1 MACKL
6 MVVDDDKD
14 IRESLVDLLEA
25 EGFEALGVPGGAS
38 ALSHLTWE
46 KFIPDVMVVDLF
58 MPQMGGDQLRAVLQK
73 HPRWSRIPII
83 VCTGD
88 SVPAEIR
95 AQVFGVLQK
104 PFDLEELLKLVRSAC
119 AAGGP

>member
-25 EGFEALGVPGGAS
+25 EGYEALGVPGGAV

-46 KFIPDVMVVDLF
+46 KFIPDVIVVDLF

-73 HPRWSRIPII
+73 HPKWSRIPII

-88 SVPAEIR
+88 TVSPETR
-95 AQVFGVLQK
+95 AAVFGVLQK
-104 PFDLEELLKLVRSAC
+104 PFDLEQLLDLVRNAC